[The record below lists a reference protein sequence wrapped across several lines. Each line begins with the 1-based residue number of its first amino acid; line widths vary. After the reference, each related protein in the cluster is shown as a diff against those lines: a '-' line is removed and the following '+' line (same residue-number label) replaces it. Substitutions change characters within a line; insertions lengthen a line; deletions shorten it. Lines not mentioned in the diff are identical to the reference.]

1 MASFLRAMSL
11 IIMVAGAMGDN
22 EVTSQLR
29 GADGDGKSEIQTPNT
44 EAEASASEEAAATD
58 FDFDFLSTL
67 PANGTNDT
75 DTLSLAATGKVTLN
89 WCIRTC
95 KKCLSCRFCLK
106 SPNIRSCRTGVCGFC
121 RRSCIP
127 CKKYAR

>member
-44 EAEASASEEAAATD
+44 EAEASASEEATAAD

-67 PANGTNDT
+67 PANSTEDA
-75 DTLSLAATGKVTLN
+75 DALSLAAAGGVTLQ

-95 KKCLSCRFCLK
+95 QKCLSCRYCFK
-106 SPNIRSCRTGVCGFC
+106 SPKVRSCRSGVCGFC